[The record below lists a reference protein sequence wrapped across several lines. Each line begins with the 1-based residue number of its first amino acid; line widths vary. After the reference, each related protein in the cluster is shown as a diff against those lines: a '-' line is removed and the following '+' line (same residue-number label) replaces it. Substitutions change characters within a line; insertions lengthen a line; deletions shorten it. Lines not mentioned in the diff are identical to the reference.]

1 MKKIFFIYLIF
12 STQFFCFSETNINFE
27 SSKSLNFEG
36 ENYLDLKIEEFT
48 KLKLHRIFNVMSFSN
63 QDTIVISGCF
73 GVPEEERTKLREP
86 LGTPDL
92 KLSVRVPNK

>member
-1 MKKIFFIYLIF
+1 MKSIIFIYLIF
-12 STQFFCFSETNINFE
+12 STQFFCFSETSINFE

-63 QDTIVISGCF
+63 QYTFVVSGCF
-73 GVPEEERTKLREP
+73 GIPEEKRTKLREP
-86 LGTPDL
+86 LNIPDF
-92 KLSVRVPNK
+92 KLSVRVPNN